1 MSEQKPSPNI
11 LIVEDEEVS
20 KNILVALISKLN
32 ASHSTATNA
41 DEARIHL
48 NEQKFDLVLMD
59 VLLSGQSGLELTKE
73 IRHKEASSREHTL
86 IVAITSLDSKED
98 KQRCLEAG
106 MDGYFAKPINR
117 AMFLTFLKNLLK

>member
-1 MSEQKPSPNI
+1 MSEQKLPHKV

-20 KNILVALISKLN
+20 QKVLLALFGRLQVTPTI
-32 ASHSTATNA
+32 ATNA
-41 DEARIHL
+41 KEARAAL
-48 NEQKFDLVLMD
+48 NNESFDLVLMD
-59 VLLSGQSGLELTKE
+59 IMLPELSGLEITKE
-73 IRHKEASSREHTL
+73 FRIKEATLNRRTL

-117 AMFLTFLKNLLK
+117 VMFLDFLKNLLK